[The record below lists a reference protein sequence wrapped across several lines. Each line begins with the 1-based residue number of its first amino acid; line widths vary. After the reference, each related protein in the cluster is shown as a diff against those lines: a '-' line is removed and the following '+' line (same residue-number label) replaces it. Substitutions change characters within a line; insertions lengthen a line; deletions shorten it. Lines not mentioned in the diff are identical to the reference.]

1 MKATWILAAA
11 LAVAPL
17 ASAQAQP
24 MSQQPELKPPAV
36 SEAPPLPQLPPGVL
50 DGLAPP
56 TQAPQSRPQGGPKS
70 AAGGLE
76 SVVVRNATPGAA
88 WISVYDA
95 GLPTGG
101 ACVQPKGDM
110 ILAVPPGAR
119 LRAESTD
126 GTCQQR
132 TSSCD
137 TAIELAPGTKGLELR
152 SAGNGCAL
160 QAANGG
166 LLQRRPISNR
176 LKVVNT
182 SPNLWL
188 WVSRYDSGREP
199 FTGIPRK
206 NIVET
211 TCLRPGSSVDYTIY
225 RNTYY
230 NGGARKFESGIR
242 GEFVQGNCR
251 HPRPCDTQLVNME
264 WWGDPDGKTWYIHYD
279 PQGRIPTRFPPPFM
293 NRGCGGTWSPNG

>member
-11 LAVAPL
+11 LAVEPL

-76 SVVVRNATPGAA
+76 SVVVRHATPSAA

-110 ILAVPPGAR
+110 ILAVDGATTTSLKTSLAKATYPGSTLTVVR
-119 LRAESTD
+119 VVVSAER
-126 GTCQQR
+126 TC
-132 TSSCD
+132 
-137 TAIELAPGTKGLELR
+137 TACE
-152 SAGNGCAL
+152 
-160 QAANGG
+160 
-166 LLQRRPISNR
+166 RREWKASNFCSHCG
-176 LKVVNT
+176 V
-182 SPNLWL
+182 
-188 WVSRYDSGREP
+188 D
-199 FTGIPRK
+199 
-206 NIVET
+206 
-211 TCLRPGSSVDYTIY
+211 LRPL
-225 RNTYY
+225 
-230 NGGARKFESGIR
+230 
-242 GEFVQGNCR
+242 
-251 HPRPCDTQLVNME
+251 H
-264 WWGDPDGKTWYIHYD
+264 GKI
-279 PQGRIPTRFPPPFM
+279 
-293 NRGCGGTWSPNG
+293 